1 MSCSEGQGS
10 EALNGRMTEGSTGS
24 TDAEEE
30 RTGDS
35 KTGGVGRGGDR
46 EACVWRGE
54 LPRWQVRASLCLAL
68 PAGCAESHHSPD
80 GEPR

>member
-1 MSCSEGQGS
+1 MQKRSAQGTARPVEWEGG
-10 EALNGRMTEGSTGS
+10 
-24 TDAEEE
+24 
-30 RTGDS
+30 
-35 KTGGVGRGGDR
+35 GGDR